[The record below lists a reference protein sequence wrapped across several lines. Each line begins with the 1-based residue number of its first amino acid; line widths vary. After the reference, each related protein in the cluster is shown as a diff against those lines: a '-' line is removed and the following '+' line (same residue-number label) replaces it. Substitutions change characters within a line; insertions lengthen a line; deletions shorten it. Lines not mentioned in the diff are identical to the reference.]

1 MSTLPIEHSKFIWDT
16 VSYITSLQA
25 FFDFAAGCD
34 LPIHI
39 VRRAIENND
48 PSDGEVSLGNCLAQ
62 ALVIWWLSQI
72 KSNKDLS
79 SCVCQEFIPV

>member
-1 MSTLPIEHSKFIWDT
+1 MRALPIEHSKFIWDT

-39 VRRAIENND
+39 VRRAIEDND
-48 PSDGEVSLGNCLAQ
+48 PSGGEVSLGNCIAQ
-62 ALVIWWLSQI
+62 ALVIWWFSSNRPAVW
-72 KSNKDLS
+72 KSNKEK
-79 SCVCQEFIPV
+79 Q